1 MFIFLNTTAIKSRSM
16 KMYNLYE
23 KVKCVLT
30 DILRIKRLNR
40 KTSLQ
45 KLFQ

>member
-1 MFIFLNTTAIKSRSM
+1 MSKSKLYMFNFLDKTAVKSRSM

-30 DILRIKRLNR
+30 DIFANK
-40 KTSLQ
+40 KVKQ
-45 KLFQ
+45 KN